1 MGDQQAGETAALAA
15 AEDVLAEERVLIQ
28 RAKEDSDA
36 FGVLYQRYVD
46 RIYNYVYYRVGNH
59 ADAEDLTSR
68 VFFRALQHIGR
79 YQDQGVPFSAWL
91 YRIARNMVANWHR
104 DNSRRQFL
112 ALDDVAQWR
121 FSEDGPEV
129 TAQFAENKEL
139 LLTALRRLP
148 PDRQE
153 MLILKFVDRLPNAEI
168 GRIMGRSEGAI
179 KSLYHRTL
187 LALRDEM
194 PKVVAAHSEGRR
206 RRGFLKRRGQ

>member
-1 MGDQQAGETAALAA
+1 MGDQQSGDGLNVSA
-15 AEDVLAEERVLIQ
+15 AEAEIAAERALIE
-28 RAKEDSDA
+28 RAKEDKEA
-36 FGVLYQRYVD
+36 FGELYQRYVD
-46 RIYNYVYYRVGNH
+46 RIFNYVYYRVGNQ

-129 TAQFAENKEL
+129 IVDFAEHKEAL
-139 LLTALRRLP
+139 LAALRRLP
-148 PDRQE
+148 ADRQE

-168 GRIMGRSEGAI
+168 GRIMGRSEGAV

-187 LALRDEM
+187 LALREEM
-194 PKVVAAHSEGRR
+194 PKVIEAQSERR
-206 RRGFLKRRGQ
+206 RLRDYLKLRG